1 MTRRTCETCGRGF
14 EQGRGR
20 PARFCPEHR
29 DGGGKYGGEHRK
41 LAAATKDSAW
51 GQACVRCGR
60 ELVPGQEIHLDHLD
74 GGGPADYRG
83 WAHAHCNTSAGA
95 SKGNRMRG
103 QVNGQRAPGG
113 PSAARAVP
121 LVIPPSPEPGSIRHA
136 PDCACGGNVVW
147 QPGEWWTSRCW

>member
-1 MTRRTCETCGRGF
+1 MPVRACETCGRTF
-14 EQGRGR
+14 TQGQGR

-51 GQACVRCGR
+51 GTPCVRCGR
-60 ELVPGQEIHLDHLD
+60 PMLPGQEIHLDHLD
-74 GGGPADYRG
+74 GGGPGDYRG

-103 QVNGQRAPGG
+103 QLNGRAAGLARAAPLAGPDPAPDIRHPPECTCRGTVTYPGPGG
-113 PSAARAVP
+113 F
-121 LVIPPSPEPGSIRHA
+121 
-136 PDCACGGNVVW
+136 
-147 QPGEWWTSRCW
+147 WTSRCW